1 MYLVV
6 YEGRRTR
13 HMSFSMESA
22 DHAYALAVAYVAKNP
37 GQYDKMFLTL
47 VKRRRVVLRSISA
60 QGGIPRGGPSG

>member
-37 GQYDKMFLTL
+37 GQYDKMFLL
-47 VKRRRVVLRSISA
+47 VREKRGCAGVATRL
-60 QGGIPRGGPSG
+60 PSSSSSSE